1 MDRIHNP
8 YHWIITYKY
17 VIWYSVCRC
26 NGVYDGCVR
35 DEDELEC
42 TGGSYALLT
51 HTVLYKRWSNLVLFC
66 NFRKATSFCPSS
78 IFSGSQFQRNQRIWP
93 RACASQMRQSF
104 HFQKNLDFGYYP
116 QNYKRQN
123 EKRYKGKPNRVQSA
137 LARRI
142 RQSCTGPPLPPS
154 LNSCIGLLQ
163 NFVFVIL
170 QNFHKIFY
178 FVFAKFFSH
187 LKLFCQNFVFREIL
201 TKTFFI
207 SRNWRQISQNT
218 K

>member
-1 MDRIHNP
+1 MQFSKSNKFLPVKYIFRITIPEKSAN
-8 YHWIITYKY
+8 
-17 VIWYSVCRC
+17 
-26 NGVYDGCVR
+26 
-35 DEDELEC
+35 L
-42 TGGSYALLT
+42 AA
-51 HTVLYKRWSNLVLFC
+51 RWRIANAAKF
-66 NFRKATSFCPSS
+66 SFST
-78 IFSGSQFQRNQRIWP
+78 
-93 RACASQMRQSF
+93 
-104 HFQKNLDFGYYP
+104 NLDFGYYHA

-154 LNSCIGLLQ
+154 LNSCIGLLR

-170 QNFHKIFY
+170 QNFHKIFN

>member
-93 RACASQMRQSF
+93 RAGASQMRQSF
-104 HFQKNLDFGYYP
+104 HFQQIWILGTTMHRIIKDRMKNGIKGSRIGY
-116 QNYKRQN
+116 NLR
-123 EKRYKGKPNRVQSA
+123 
-137 LARRI
+137 
-142 RQSCTGPPLPPS
+142 
-154 LNSCIGLLQ
+154 
-163 NFVFVIL
+163 
-170 QNFHKIFY
+170 
-178 FVFAKFFSH
+178 
-187 LKLFCQNFVFREIL
+187 
-201 TKTFFI
+201 
-207 SRNWRQISQNT
+207 
-218 K
+218 